1 MSSPGYASW
10 PLLVLAPF
18 IGSFLGVLI
27 RRVPEGRPIVAAR
40 SACEWCGAVLT
51 ARDLVP
57 LISWL
62 LLRGRC
68 RRCGVP
74 IGWFYPGIELA
85 AFAVA
90 AVAVAVDGVPQA
102 WVDCLLG
109 WPLLALAWIDLRY
122 WLLPDVLTLPLLLT
136 GLIVAAALNPEDL
149 VDRAAAAILGYIAL
163 RLVSVLY
170 RRLRHREG
178 LGEGDAKLL
187 GAAGAWL
194 GVAALPQVVV
204 LSALAALSAAGALT
218 LAGVRLR
225 AYSALPFGPFLAA
238 AIWTLWLFR
247 AVQF

>member
-1 MSSPGYASW
+1 MGDIISSPGYASW

-90 AVAVAVDGVPQA
+90 AVAV
-102 WVDCLLG
+102 
-109 WPLLALAWIDLRY
+109 
-122 WLLPDVLTLPLLLT
+122 
-136 GLIVAAALNPEDL
+136 
-149 VDRAAAAILGYIAL
+149 
-163 RLVSVLY
+163 
-170 RRLRHREG
+170 
-178 LGEGDAKLL
+178 
-187 GAAGAWL
+187 
-194 GVAALPQVVV
+194 
-204 LSALAALSAAGALT
+204 
-218 LAGVRLR
+218 
-225 AYSALPFGPFLAA
+225 
-238 AIWTLWLFR
+238 
-247 AVQF
+247 

>member
-1 MSSPGYASW
+1 M
-10 PLLVLAPF
+10 
-18 IGSFLGVLI
+18 
-27 RRVPEGRPIVAAR
+27 
-40 SACEWCGAVLT
+40 LT